1 MRNILPI
8 AAAIALS
15 ASGAA
20 YAGPAKIDL
29 KGNKNVTKI
38 GVKVP
43 GTGSVKIMDNPA
55 NLKVKAQVPGTGKV
69 QVKLPSP
76 L

>member
-1 MRNILPI
+1 MRSLLPI
-8 AAAIALS
+8 AAAFAIS

-20 YAGPAKIDL
+20 YAGPAKVDL
-29 KGNKNVTKI
+29 KTNKNVTKVD
-38 GVKVP
+38 VKVP